1 MKIEKNVCIKGTHFL
16 KFFCMFNTSSHLK
29 KLLTTKN
36 FHIFIRMFMY
46 LRNVCEF
53 QEMFFSNFLFLLCP
67 KMYGIFK
74 KCSKLGKLFTLPSIF
89 GSSCYEFQNCVP
101 ILKTFKIL
109 NFCHSDFFS
118 EF

>member
-1 MKIEKNVCIKGTHFL
+1 
-16 KFFCMFNTSSHLK
+16 
-29 KLLTTKN
+29 
-36 FHIFIRMFMY
+36 MFMY